1 MGRVGD
7 GAAISPCNFAESGS
21 PRRDHLRRRNRMWAD
36 RSFGQICPSSRKLP
50 PSFGQPQ
57 LNGGTRM
64 FEKFTRHLS
73 GKENDGTKTGES
85 FKIATPGSSLD
96 HAPTRPD
103 RLGVEAAG
111 NHKVSGQ
118 HNYDTL

>member
-1 MGRVGD
+1 MSRVGD
-7 GAAISPCNFAESGS
+7 GAAFSACNFAESNLPAVTTCGEGT
-21 PRRDHLRRRNRMWAD
+21 ACGVD

-73 GKENDGTKTGES
+73 GTENDGANTGES

-96 HAPTRPD
+96 CASTGSHPSMVPIWKVGD
-103 RLGVEAAG
+103 RAAG
-111 NHKVSGQ
+111 TQ
-118 HNYDTL
+118 